1 LPNGLKIIE
10 GVVIQ
15 ELKQFVDERG
25 RVMHMLRVDNPFFEK
40 FGEVYFSEVLPGVV
54 KAWKKHK
61 LMTQLFAVPVGMIR
75 LVIYDGRDRSRSNG
89 QLEILDVGRD
99 NYKLIRVPPRLW
111 YGFKCISDHPTLLAN
126 CADLPHNPDESES
139 KNPDDRNIPYQ
150 W

>member
-1 LPNGLKIIE
+1 MIE

-25 RVMHMLRVDNPFFEK
+25 RVMHMLRAGNPLFQE
-40 FGEVYFSEVLPGVV
+40 FGEIYFSEVLPGAV

-75 LVIYDGRDRSRSNG
+75 LVIYDDRDSSRSNG
-89 QLEILDVGRD
+89 DLEIFDVGRN
-99 NYKLIRVPPRLW
+99 NYKLVKVPPRLW
-111 YGFKCISDHPTLLAN
+111 YGFKCISDYPTLLTN
-126 CADLPHNPDESES
+126 CADLTHNPDESES

>member
-1 LPNGLKIIE
+1 MIE

-25 RVMHMLRVDNPFFEK
+25 RVMHMLRVDNPLFQK
-40 FGEVYFSEVLPGVV
+40 FGEIYFSEVLPGAV

-75 LVIYDGRDRSRSNG
+75 LVIYDDRDSSRSNG
-89 QLEILDVGRD
+89 DLEIFDVGRN
-99 NYKLIRVPPRLW
+99 NYKLVKVPPRLW
-111 YGFKCISDHPTLLAN
+111 YGFKCISDYPTLLTN
-126 CADLPHNPDESES
+126 CADLTHNPDESES

>member
-1 LPNGLKIIE
+1 MIE

-25 RVMHMLRVDNPFFEK
+25 RVMHMLRADNPLFEK

-75 LVIYDGRDRSRSNG
+75 LVIYDDRDSSRSNG
-89 QLEILDVGRD
+89 ELEILDVGRD

-111 YGFKCISDHPTLLAN
+111 YGFKCISDYPALLAN
-126 CADLPHNPDESES
+126 CTDLPHDPDEVENYFDPSGS
-139 KNPDDRNIPYQ
+139 LIPYN
-150 W
+150 WEAK